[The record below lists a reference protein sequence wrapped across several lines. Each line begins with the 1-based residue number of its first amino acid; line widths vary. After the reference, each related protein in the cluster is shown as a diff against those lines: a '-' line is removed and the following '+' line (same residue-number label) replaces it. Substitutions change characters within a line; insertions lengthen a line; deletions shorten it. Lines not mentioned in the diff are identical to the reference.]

1 MTITEIYKNQID
13 WLLHGDPAIRYQ
25 TFRDLINADTETIE
39 KERADISN
47 VGWGN
52 QLLNLQDK
60 SGTWANGLYT
70 PKWSSTFYTLLT
82 LKRFGTKNNDNISK
96 ACYLILDNGFYSD
109 NGINLSK
116 TIKHSDTC
124 MTGMFLSIL
133 CHFQIKDNRID
144 KMVEHLIN
152 QQMSDGGWNCASY
165 KGATHSSFHSTI
177 SVLEGLWEYE
187 KIGNSKDKKLI
198 KEIQF
203 TGIEFLLHHSLFRSH
218 RTGKVVDN
226 RMLRFS
232 FPPRWKYDIMRGLD
246 YTQEKE
252 LPKDERFKDAIEV
265 LKSKRTKDGFWKLQ
279 NKHPERVFFDM
290 EKVGEPS
297 RWNTLRA
304 IRILKWWEKE

>member
-1 MTITEIYKNQID
+1 M
-13 WLLHGDPAIRYQ
+13 
-25 TFRDLINADTETIE
+25 
-39 KERADISN
+39 
-47 VGWGN
+47 
-52 QLLNLQDK
+52 
-60 SGTWANGLYT
+60 
-70 PKWSSTFYTLLT
+70 T
-82 LKRFGTKNNDNISK
+82 LKRLGTKNNDNISK

-144 KMVEHLIN
+144 KMVEHLID
-152 QQMSDGGWNCASY
+152 QQMSDGGWNCESY
-165 KGATHSSFHSTI
+165 NGATHSSFHSTI

-203 TGIEFLLHHSLFRSH
+203 TGIEFLLRHNLFRSN

-265 LKSKRTKDGFWKLQ
+265 LKSKQTKDGFWKLQ
-279 NKHPERVFFDM
+279 NKHPGRVFFDM

>member
-1 MTITEIYKNQID
+1 
-13 WLLHGDPAIRYQ
+13 
-25 TFRDLINADTETIE
+25 
-39 KERADISN
+39 
-47 VGWGN
+47 
-52 QLLNLQDK
+52 
-60 SGTWANGLYT
+60 
-70 PKWSSTFYTLLT
+70 
-82 LKRFGTKNNDNISK
+82 
-96 ACYLILDNGFYSD
+96 
-109 NGINLSK
+109 
-116 TIKHSDTC
+116 

-144 KMVEHLIN
+144 KMVEHLID
-152 QQMSDGGWNCASY
+152 QQMSDGGWNCESY
-165 KGATHSSFHSTI
+165 NGATHSSFHSTI

-203 TGIEFLLHHSLFRSH
+203 TGIEFLLRHNLFRSN

-279 NKHPERVFFDM
+279 NKHPGRVFFDM